1 VAVPVSTGQTWAEV
15 LATLQN
21 RLNSSQNMA
30 RAERATVDRPYYD
43 PRLADMVSR
52 QRAELTVTA
61 TTVPDG

>member
-1 VAVPVSTGQTWAEV
+1 MPVSTGQTWAEV